1 MPKTTKAGVTVMV
14 QMGVVMGASMIP
26 EKKVPVSVVHPE
38 CNEVGEVEAV
48 VKPTGKSN
56 LYFKIFPQKIK
67 TVIPEIKNQ
76 NLLQPKY

>member
-26 EKKVPVSVVHPE
+26 EKKVLVSVVHPE

-48 VKPTGKSN
+48 VKPIGKSN
-56 LYFKIFPQKIK
+56 FKFKISPPDGNSGANISS
-67 TVIPEIKNQ
+67 KNQ
-76 NLLQPKY
+76 NCSP